1 MEFLE
6 CPREQ
11 ELVDAITGGRWPNAC
26 GGPLREHVAAC
37 AICREVADVTAALY
51 EDASWA
57 ERDAR
62 VPSSGLVWWR
72 ATIRARAEATRVA
85 ERPISVFQSIVA
97 ACAAG
102 LACGLVGAAWRS
114 LQWLPRLGDLIIGL
128 DTRRLE
134 LAPAAA
140 LVIQYALPVALALGA
155 CLVLAPVA
163 LYLALSDD

>member
-1 MEFLE
+1 M
-6 CPREQ
+6 
-11 ELVDAITGGRWPNAC
+11 G
-26 GGPLREHVAAC
+26 
-37 AICREVADVTAALY
+37 
-51 EDASWA
+51 
-57 ERDAR
+57 
-62 VPSSGLVWWR
+62 
-72 ATIRARAEATRVA
+72 RAR
-85 ERPISVFQSIVA
+85 
-97 ACAAG
+97 CAAG

-140 LVIQYALPVALALGA
+140 LVIQYTLPVALALGA